1 MGSCFVGGFILFG
14 RVCLMV
20 TKLEFKHIMVRAIVK
35 NPLKDIDELKAW
47 SLGVIDAVNMKLAEI
62 PGEKNPIAWNCDIP
76 GNEGM
81 TLVAVI
87 ETSNLAYHD
96 WKVDNGT
103 MVELDLFSCGPFT
116 TEQVIGEVMKLSP
129 ISLEYKFFDREH
141 SLDLLDEGSMT
152 F

>member
-1 MGSCFVGGFILFG
+1 MGV
-14 RVCLMV
+14 
-20 TKLEFKHIMVRAIVK
+20 KLEFKHIMVRAVVK
-35 NPLKDIDELKAW
+35 NPVKTVDELKAW
-47 SLGVIDAVNMKLAEI
+47 SLGVIDAVNMKIADI
-62 PGEKNPIAWNCDIP
+62 PGEKNPIAWKCEIP

-96 WKVDNGT
+96 WKVENGT

-116 TEQVIGEVMKLSP
+116 KEQVIGEIMKLDP
-129 ISLEYKFFDREH
+129 INLEYKFFDREH
-141 SLDLLDEGSMT
+141 SLDLLDEGSIT